1 MANAI
6 VIGSQWGDEGKGK
19 LVDIL
24 AEKADLVVRFQGG
37 NNAGHT
43 VKYADKKFVLHLIP
57 SGVLH
62 PKTNCL
68 LGNGMVIDPEAFI
81 EELAY
86 LKDLGVDPTGQLF
99 ISDTAHLILP
109 YHKAM
114 DQARED
120 RLRANKI
127 GTTVRGIGPAY
138 EDKVSRQ
145 GIRFIDIENSAA
157 FKSKVDQVVE
167 DKNLILK
174 HVYNYEGPFLSANE
188 IFENLLKSYETIAP
202 FVVDGQEMLYD
213 AVAQG
218 KQVLF
223 EGAQGTFLDI
233 DHGTF
238 PYVTSS
244 NTTAGGACTGSG
256 LPPNKVTDVIGV
268 VKAYTTRVGSGPFP
282 SELFDEDGAHLAKV
296 GDEFGATTGR
306 ARRCGWFDLCML
318 KSAVAVNGLTKLAIT
333 KLDVL
338 DAMAVIKLCV
348 AYKDPSGKTYERL
361 PHNSDVQATLTPV
374 YEEIAG
380 WESNTVGTTKWEDLP
395 ENAIK
400 YLNRIAELL
409 GVPLGMVST
418 GPKREETIIL
428 SNPFS

>member
-62 PKTNCL
+62 PNTNCL
-68 LGNGMVIDPEAFI
+68 LGNGMVIDPEAFL
-81 EELAY
+81 EELDY

-109 YHKAM
+109 YHKAL

-145 GIRFIDIENSAA
+145 GIRFIDIENTEA
-157 FKSKVDQVVE
+157 FKAKVDRVVN

-174 HVYNYEGPFLSANE
+174 HVYEYEGPFLIANDV
-188 IFENLLKSYETIAP
+188 FENLLKAYETIAP
-202 FVVDGQEMLYD
+202 FVVDGQEMLYE
-213 AVAQG
+213 AVDKGQ
-218 KQVLF
+218 QVLF

-282 SELFDEDGAHLAKV
+282 TELFDDDGAHLAKV

-318 KSAVAVNGLTKLAIT
+318 KNAVAVNGLTKLAIT

-338 DAMAVIKLCV
+338 DELAVIKLCV
-348 AYKDPSGKTYERL
+348 AYTDPQGKTYTRL
-361 PHNSDVQATLTPV
+361 PHNSEVQATLTPV

-380 WESNTVGTTKWEDLP
+380 WQSNTVGTTNWDDLP

-400 YLNRIAELL
+400 YLNRISELL
-409 GVPLGMVST
+409 EVPLGMVST